1 MKELMIMYHPVKKEI
16 RFLAK
21 AKGEFVEIPYAMCP
35 WLSQYGPDKGEFLL
49 QNHGNKFFEDIWE
62 QFLRDKVNLVF
73 KGTKIDYEDF
83 MKKVKE
89 YNSSVGEDRFEVS
102 KFIELPSVAD
112 IYSCISNFCDDTIEV
127 FMNELKGSD
136 IQRSFLVRKEEF
148 ELKKAQLNNND
159 VNLCLVGTYSSG
171 KSTFIN
177 ALIGKRIL
185 PESISSETAKMFR
198 IRNGQEPSV
207 SFHIRRGTE
216 EKEINA
222 NIYWDPQKNRFGFQ
236 ADGECEFTQ
245 EKIVSEVNSAIMFR
259 LQQHEQLYQILKKL
273 NDIPNMGEKEDDEY
287 IDGIIDV
294 TYPIPLGENINF
306 TFYDTPGTDSNSN
319 EHLLVLQKALKQQ
332 TNSILIVLYEP
343 TKMEGTG
350 NSVLYNLINSS
361 RNEKE
366 NGCGVTIDLTRS
378 LHVIN
383 QADTKGLADLSELKN
398 KKVEVTLKETD
409 KIYNE
414 EAEQIDLAKE
424 RLFFVSSKAAY
435 IAKAINNNID
445 TEDERRWL
453 ANHRNEINNEPVE
466 DPFLGKSKPGE
477 VDTGM
482 YFKLDKM
489 ANADNETKQLM
500 DECIE
505 ELKKCNNPEDSSLY
519 PILHRIYVN
528 SGMFAVEQEIVRY
541 AQKYALAV
549 KAKGLYDGIKSVVD
563 FIREDYEVIEK
574 QARLSKEEIAKNIE
588 IMKNNMVKDIDTAY
602 AEYIENMTTENM
614 VFQIDDIN
622 TLYTV
627 MGNRQIQAGK
637 IADKMKWIALRPE
650 VFEEKNNIIRNEL
663 NRYLQ
668 EIDDYY
674 KVNRGRILQQ
684 QIEELKGIIINK
696 ITGYKGIDEELIK
709 RITNVADT
717 QVPPSSLKALKMDEY
732 INKQKAIFIFSTNDK
747 KSYKNDVETMFA
759 QTTRLQFDSYITEIM
774 AVAKTKTAELIQEFK
789 NNIDLISGNLELLI
803 NDEKKASAEQAK
815 AKNVLDL
822 VEKKDVELNNKIWG
836 EEEKNEEESEGVE
849 SAEEK
854 SVEETAE
861 DKPAEESVTDATVE
875 ENSPDDK
882 KADKPDNKKK
892 ASDKKKE
899 KSDAKKEAN

>member
-62 QFLRDKVNLVF
+62 QFLRDKVSLVF
-73 KGTKIDYEDF
+73 KGTKIDFEDF
-83 MKKVKE
+83 EKKLAE
-89 YNSSVGEDRFEVS
+89 YNETSGEERFVIS
-102 KFIELPSVAD
+102 KFIELPAVAD
-112 IYSCISNFCDDTIEV
+112 IYTCISEFCDDTISV
-127 FMNELKGSD
+127 FTKELQGSD
-136 IQRSFLVRKEEF
+136 IQKSFLVRKEEF
-148 ELKKAQLNNND
+148 EIKREKLNKND
-159 VNLCLVGTYSSG
+159 VNLCLVGTYSAG

-185 PESISSETAKMFR
+185 PESINSETAKMFR
-198 IRNGQEPSV
+198 IKNSTKPAV
-207 SFHIRRGTE
+207 SFIIKKGNS
-216 EKEINA
+216 EKAIIA
-222 NIYWDPQKNRFGFQ
+222 NIVWDETKKKFSFH
-236 ADGECEFTQ
+236 ADGKCEFTQ
-245 EKIVSEVNSAIMFR
+245 EKVNGEINSALMFR

-273 NDIPNMGEKEDDEY
+273 NDIPNAPTADCEEY
-287 IDGIIDV
+287 IDGIIEVDF
-294 TYPIPLGENINF
+294 PIPLDENINF

-319 EHLLVLQKALKQQ
+319 EHLLVLQKALHQQ

-350 NSVLYNLINSS
+350 NSILYNLIHSS
-361 RNEKE
+361 KNEQE
-366 NGCGVTIDLTRS
+366 NGGAVTIDLTRS

-383 QADTKGLADLSELKN
+383 QADTKSLSDLVELKN

-414 EAEQIDLAKE
+414 EAQQIDLAKE

-435 IAKAINNNID
+435 IAKAINNNAD

-453 ANHRNEINNEPVE
+453 ANHKNEINNEPVE
-466 DPFLGKSKPGE
+466 DPFLGKPKDSDVE
-477 VDTGM
+477 TGM

-489 ANADNETKQLM
+489 ANADNETKQLV
-500 DECIE
+500 DECME
-505 ELKKCNNPEDSSLY
+505 ELKKCDNPEDASLY
-519 PILHRIYVN
+519 PILQRIYVN
-528 SGMFAVEQEIVRY
+528 SGMFAIEKEIIKY

-549 KAKGLYDGIKSVVD
+549 KAKGLYDGIKNVVN
-563 FIREDYEVIEK
+563 FIKEDYEVIEN
-574 QARLSKEEIAKNIE
+574 QARLSKEEIARNIE
-588 IMKNNMVKDIDTAY
+588 LMKTNMVNDIDAAY
-602 AEYIENMTTENM
+602 AEYLQNMTTENM

-627 MGNRQIQAGK
+627 MGNRQIQAGH

-684 QIEELKGIIINK
+684 QIEELKGIIVNK

-717 QVPPSSLKALKMDEY
+717 QIPPSSLKALKMDEY

-759 QTTRLQFDSYITEIM
+759 QTTKTQFDSYIAEITD
-774 AVAKTKTAELIQEFK
+774 VAKMKTAELIQEFK
-789 NNIDLISGNLELLI
+789 NNIDVISSNLELLI
-803 NDEKKASAEQAK
+803 KDEKKATAEQNKAK
-815 AKNVLDL
+815 AVLEL
-822 VEKKDVELNNKIWG
+822 VEKKDIELNKKIWG
-836 EEEKNEEESEGVE
+836 EE
-849 SAEEK
+849 
-854 SVEETAE
+854 
-861 DKPAEESVTDATVE
+861 D
-875 ENSPDDK
+875 
-882 KADKPDNKKK
+882 
-892 ASDKKKE
+892 
-899 KSDAKKEAN
+899 

>member
-62 QFLRDKVNLVF
+62 QFLRDKVSLVF
-73 KGTKIDYEDF
+73 KGTKIDYDDF
-83 MKKVKE
+83 KKKVKE
-89 YNSSVGEDRFEVS
+89 YNKNAGEERFKIS

-112 IYSCISNFCDDTIEV
+112 IYSCINDFCEDTIEV
-127 FMNELKGSD
+127 FSNELKGSD
-136 IQRSFLVRKEEF
+136 IQKSFLVRKEQF
-148 ELKKAQLNNND
+148 EAKKENLEKND

-198 IRNGQEPSV
+198 IRNCEEPSV
-207 SFHIRRGTE
+207 SFFVKKGEDDGNVVSVNITWDE
-216 EKEINA
+216 A
-222 NIYWDPQKNRFGFQ
+222 NHKFLFQ
-236 ADGECEFTQ
+236 ANGECEITQ
-245 EKIVSEVNSAIMFR
+245 EKINSEINSALMFR

-273 NDIPNMGEKEDDEY
+273 NDIPNAGINVDDEY
-287 IDGIIDV
+287 VDGIIDV
-294 TYPIPLGENINF
+294 AFPIPLDKNVSF

-319 EHLLVLQKALKQQ
+319 EHLLVLQKALQQQ

-361 RNEKE
+361 RSDKDT
-366 NGCGVTIDLTRS
+366 NGGVTIDLTRS
-378 LHVIN
+378 LHIIN
-383 QADTKGLADLSELKN
+383 QADTKGLAELSELKN

-414 EAEQIDLAKE
+414 EPQQIELAKE

-435 IAKAINNNID
+435 IAKAISNNVD
-445 TEDERRWL
+445 TEDERKWL
-453 ANHRNEINNEPVE
+453 ANHRNEINNEPID
-466 DPFLGKSKPGE
+466 DPFLGKSDISE

-482 YFKLDKM
+482 YFKLNKM
-489 ANADNETKQLM
+489 ANADNETKKLL
-500 DECIE
+500 DDCFD
-505 ELKKCNNPEDSSLY
+505 ELKKCDNPEDSSLY
-519 PILHRIYVN
+519 PILQRIYVN
-528 SGMFAVEQEIVRY
+528 SGMFAIEREIVRY

-588 IMKNNMVKDIDTAY
+588 TMKTSMVQDIDTAY
-602 AEYIENMTTENM
+602 REYQQNMTTENM

-759 QTTRLQFDSYITEIM
+759 QTTRIQFDSYIAEITE
-774 AVAKTKTAELIQEFK
+774 VAKTKTAELIQEFK
-789 NNIDLISGNLELLI
+789 DNIDIISSNLELLI
-803 NDEKKASAEQAK
+803 NDEKKATAEQEK
-815 AKNVLDL
+815 ARAVLEL
-822 VEKKDVELNNKIWG
+822 VEKKDLELTRKIWG
-836 EEEKNEEESEGVE
+836 EEEKETVETEKKPVKKRGKKKSDDAEVEEETVE
-849 SAEEK
+849 DA
-854 SVEETAE
+854 
-861 DKPAEESVTDATVE
+861 DSVTSDDAE
-875 ENSPDDK
+875 IKESSDDAKEKDK
-882 KADKPDNKKK
+882 K
-892 ASDKKKE
+892 E
-899 KSDAKKEAN
+899 E